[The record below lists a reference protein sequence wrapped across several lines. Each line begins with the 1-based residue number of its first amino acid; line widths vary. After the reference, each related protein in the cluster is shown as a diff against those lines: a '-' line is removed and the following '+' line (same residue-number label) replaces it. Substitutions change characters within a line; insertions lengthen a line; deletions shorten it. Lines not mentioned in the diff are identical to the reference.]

1 MPHVRCMSCREC
13 GNEYPIEPRN
23 VCEFCFGPLEIR
35 YDYDSI
41 ARSVSRASIEKGPAS
56 MWRYDAFLP
65 VAAEAAVDI
74 GTGFTLLVRA
84 KNLGRMLGLDH
95 LYIKNDAVNPTY
107 SFKDRPVAVTTSKAL
122 EFEFDMLACVSTGN
136 LMGSVAAHGAR
147 AGMETIVFF
156 PASLE
161 RAKILG
167 AAVYGPTLVAIEG
180 TYDQANRFCSEL
192 ADNKRWAFA
201 NINMRPFYAEG
212 SKTLGY
218 ETVEQLG
225 WRAPD
230 HCVVPAASGE
240 LYTKIWKGIQ
250 EMVDV
255 GLIDG
260 AKTRMHLAQ
269 PEGSSPIVEAFRT
282 GGKRV
287 KPVKPDTIAKSLA
300 IGNPASGAFAMEVLA
315 ETGGA
320 AVAALEEEVEEGIRL
335 LAETEGIFTETAGG
349 VVISGLRR
357 LVKECRIKR
366 DEVTVAYVTGNG
378 FKTIEVVAN
387 NVCTVNTVPTC
398 EAFEAAMEVQSTA
411 SLK

>member
-1 MPHVRCMSCREC
+1 MSCREC
-13 GNEYPIEPRN
+13 GNEYPVEPLN
-23 VCEFCFGPLEIR
+23 VCEFCFGPLEIK

-41 ARSVSRASIEKGPAS
+41 ARSVSRDSIEKGPVS

-65 VAAEAAVDI
+65 VDGDAAVDI
-74 GTGFTLLVRA
+74 GTGFTPLVPAR
-84 KNLGRMLGLDH
+84 NLGRMLGLDH

-107 SFKDRPVAVTTSKAL
+107 SFKDRPVSVTTSKAL
-122 EFEFDMLACVSTGN
+122 EFEFEVLACVSTGN

-147 AGMETIVFF
+147 AGMDTMVFF
-156 PASLE
+156 PATLE
-161 RAKILG
+161 REKIVG

-192 ADNKRWAFA
+192 ADNNRWAFV

-218 ETVEQLG
+218 EAVEQLG

-240 LYTKIWKGIQ
+240 LHTKIWKGIQ
-250 EMVDV
+250 EMADV
-255 GLIDG
+255 GLIDE
-260 AKTRMHLAQ
+260 ARTRMHLAQ
-269 PEGSSPIVEAFRT
+269 PEGSSPIVKAFRT
-282 GGKRV
+282 GGKQV
-287 KPVKPDTIAKSLA
+287 EPVKPDTIAKSLA
-300 IGNPASGAFAMEVLA
+300 IGNPASGPFALEVLT

-349 VVISGLRR
+349 VVVSGLRR
-357 LVKECRIKR
+357 LVNEGRIKK
-366 DEVTVAYVTGNG
+366 DEVTVAFVTGNG
-378 FKTIEVVAN
+378 FKTIEVVADG
-387 NVCTVNTVPTC
+387 VSTVNTAPTYQ
-398 EAFEAAMEVQSTA
+398 AFEAAMDA
-411 SLK
+411 RPA